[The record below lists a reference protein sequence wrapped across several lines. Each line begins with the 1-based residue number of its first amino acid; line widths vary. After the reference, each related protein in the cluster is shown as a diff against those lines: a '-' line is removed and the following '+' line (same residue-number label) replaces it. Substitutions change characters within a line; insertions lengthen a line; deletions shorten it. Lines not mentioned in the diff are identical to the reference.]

1 MLKYIYKRNLQPRF
15 LGLLND
21 HLRLEYR
28 LIRTHRHTRTHT
40 RFPNNDATCTV
51 GEHES
56 DIWAGEIRRK
66 RLSSSAESSGN
77 TYIFTLSFII
87 TALYFP
93 IKSVN
98 SAF

>member
-1 MLKYIYKRNLQPRF
+1 MLKYKYKYIYKRNLQPRF
-15 LGLLND
+15 LGLLNG

-28 LIRTHRHTRTHT
+28 LIRTHTHA
-40 RFPNNDATCTV
+40 FQNNDATCTV
-51 GEHES
+51 GERES